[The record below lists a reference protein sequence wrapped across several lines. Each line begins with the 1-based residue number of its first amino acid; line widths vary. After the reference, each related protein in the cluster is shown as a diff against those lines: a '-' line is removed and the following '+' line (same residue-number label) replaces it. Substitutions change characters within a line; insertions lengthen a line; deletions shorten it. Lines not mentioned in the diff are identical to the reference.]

1 MRDLTIPAADA
12 ACADILSLIA
22 QCVRETIPE
31 LAGHEFR
38 RADRLAELGV
48 NSMDRAEIVVR
59 VLELLQLRI
68 PRVSLAAA
76 KNIGEL
82 ADLLHDKRSA

>member
-1 MRDLTIPAADA
+1 LRELTADSA
-12 ACADILSLIA
+12 TATHVDIVSLIA

-31 LAGHEFR
+31 LAEHEFR
-38 RADRLAELGV
+38 RTDRLAELGV

-59 VLELLQLRI
+59 VLEALRLRV
-68 PRVSLAAA
+68 PLVSLAAA

-82 ADLLHDKRSA
+82 ADLLHEQRIS